1 MGLVKWYAVKDTTLS
16 SEGDIILEKAGIEVE
31 YQYSEEAFAEDFFK
45 AKQHKIHITVKVSTS
60 LDGKQATDSGQ
71 SQWITN
77 KAVKQDVYRLR
88 HTHDAVLTGNGTLD
102 G

>member
-1 MGLVKWYAVKDTTLS
+1 MY
-16 SEGDIILEKAGIEVE
+16 
-31 YQYSEEAFAEDFFK
+31 EDFFK
-45 AKQHKIHITVKVSTS
+45 AKQQKIPEITVKVSTS

-88 HTHDAVLTGNGTLD
+88 HTHDAVCGSSGFRYGTR
-102 G
+102 

>member
-1 MGLVKWYAVKDTTLS
+1 MKIS
-16 SEGDIILEKAGIEVE
+16 S
-31 YQYSEEAFAEDFFK
+31 K
-45 AKQHKIHITVKVSTS
+45 AKQHKIPEITVKVSTS
-60 LDGKQATDSGQ
+60 LMVNKRLIVDK

-88 HTHDAVLTGNGTLD
+88 HTHDAVLTGNGT

>member
-1 MGLVKWYAVKDTTLS
+1 M
-16 SEGDIILEKAGIEVE
+16 AGIEVE
-31 YQYSEEAFAEDFFK
+31 YQYSEEAFLCEDFFK
-45 AKQHKIHITVKVSTS
+45 TKQHKIPEITVKVSTS

-88 HTHDAVLTGNGTLD
+88 HTHDASINW
-102 G
+102 